1 MGDVT
6 AESYIHSND
15 YIKIDGNCTTYQ
27 DIYCQS
33 YLTVLDNIVSL
44 GQIQW
49 GNIYSGGILQS
60 NVSILSSGCI
70 IAEEYIH
77 AIDLICAGDSIQS
90 SESIFFCGGYIKSG
104 STISA
109 GKDYG
114 IYAGLYVKLSD
125 MKNQGCI
132 YSKYKPDN
140 IISGHWH
147 RIGG

>member
-1 MGDVT
+1 MT
-6 AESYIHSND
+6 LKEWAEQEVQLAIQQVSND
-15 YIKIDGNCTTYQ
+15 RPNDCEY
-27 DIYCQS
+27 DISCLKS
-33 YLTVLDNIVSL
+33 ALKAF
-44 GQIQW
+44 
-49 GNIYSGGILQS
+49 YSF
-60 NVSILSSGCI
+60 
-70 IAEEYIH
+70 
-77 AIDLICAGDSIQS
+77 
-90 SESIFFCGGYIKSG
+90 ESIFCGGYIKSG